1 MTGCSIQTAVQPIS
15 YSTPISEIC
24 ILENPKVI
32 VSDVLPVIQENIS
45 KHGLRSNLY
54 HEIPKSCT
62 HVLEYV
68 AYQRWDMT
76 TFMSEA
82 NIKLYQENKL
92 IGSVDYKT
100 PTGLFGA
107 GGINPAK
114 WESTKSKLDP
124 LLDELFKNYSSKTLK
139 TSAINPERVQTAA
152 PIVTPE
158 NNISENK
165 TAAPMAF
172 TTKAVE
178 KPKTT
183 SATVINSKLIEKI
196 QTALKADHYYHGA
209 ISGELN
215 EDTRNAI
222 AVYKEINNLSGK
234 SIDKAFLNALG
245 IE

>member
-1 MTGCSIQTAVQPIS
+1 MKGDDSHRNQILKAYREQLNQIVNDLSLQQVLQTP
-15 YSTPISEIC
+15 
-24 ILENPKVI
+24 
-32 VSDVLPVIQENIS
+32 
-45 KHGLRSNLY
+45 
-54 HEIPKSCT
+54 
-62 HVLEYV
+62 
-68 AYQRWDMT
+68 
-76 TFMSEA
+76 
-82 NIKLYQENKL
+82 
-92 IGSVDYKT
+92 
-100 PTGLFGA
+100 
-107 GGINPAK
+107 
-114 WESTKSKLDP
+114 
-124 LLDELFKNYSSKTLK
+124 TLK

-183 SATVINSKLIEKI
+183 SAIVINSKLIEKI
-196 QTALKADHYYHGA
+196 QTALTSDHYYHGN
-209 ISGELN
+209 INGELN

-245 IE
+245 IR